1 MVIYSRIIYSKENF
15 IFVIIVRNVKV
26 LYVILRKFRFFLV
39 EYEVELKDEF
49 ILEDFVYCY
58 YCRMFIGFDIS
69 FV

>member
-49 ILEDFVYCY
+49 ILEDFVNCY